1 MYSRFGLKEEK
12 DCFTVDCHE
21 IKVFMSRYVK
31 QAAFCSQRGDID
43 LNLISIEMQ
52 MFAFDADLSGNTD
65 KATDYISC
73 IPA

>member
-21 IKVFMSRYVK
+21 IKFFMSGYVK

-43 LNLISIEMQ
+43 LNLISIKMQ
-52 MFAFDADLSGNTD
+52 MFALMQICREIQIKRLITF
-65 KATDYISC
+65 
-73 IPA
+73 PAF